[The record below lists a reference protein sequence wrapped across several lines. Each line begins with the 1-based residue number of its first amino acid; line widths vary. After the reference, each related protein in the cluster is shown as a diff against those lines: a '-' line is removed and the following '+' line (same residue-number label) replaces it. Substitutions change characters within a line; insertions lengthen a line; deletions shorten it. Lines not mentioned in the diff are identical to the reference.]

1 MSTSFPPP
9 ELRHPDPVERASALE
24 ALSLSA
30 DVQMTAAAAAHLLA
44 DSDPGVRET
53 AARLLIE
60 IRTEEAARLTVPHIA
75 SDNITIRNLAG
86 EVLTGM
92 GEAAVRVVADYID
105 HDHYDV
111 RKFAIDVLALL
122 PSHDMAD
129 RIARHLEDPDPN
141 VRIAAVDALCALGA
155 SEYAEALRTL
165 YEREPLMRPSV
176 VAAFGA
182 FGPGAHLDFLEDA
195 LSDEDPVVQFTAAEA
210 LSAWDAPEV
219 FPALLR
225 KVDEIDPMARPVLL
239 KSMVSLWERHPELAA
254 GLPDRLKDYLIEM
267 LDDPDPEY
275 ACAAARGLHPFLDEE
290 SIDTLLAHTGIDDA
304 LDLEIFKALTLFPS
318 SFMGIVRAIEGNR
331 LRIVPGVQIV
341 LGLLSQQ
348 ALAHD
353 QWPQAGRFLQ
363 RHFHTLDLETK
374 LAALGICQHLLD
386 PALAPVLQAGAMD
399 EDPSVASFAR
409 DVIRHTP
416 HLGISPEGASPN
428 GAIS

>member
-30 DVQMTAAAAAHLLA
+30 DVQMTAAAAARLLA

-53 AARLLIE
+53 AARLLVE

-75 SDNITIRNLAG
+75 SDDITIRNLAG
-86 EVLTGM
+86 EVLTRM
-92 GEAAVRVVADYID
+92 GEAAVRVVAEYVD

-129 RIARHLEDPDPN
+129 RIARRLEDPDPN
-141 VRIAAVDALCALGA
+141 VRIAAVDALGALGA
-155 SEYAEALRTL
+155 SEYAEALCTL

-182 FGPGAHLDFLEDA
+182 FGPGVHLDFLEAA
-195 LSDEDPVVQFTAAEA
+195 LSDEDPVVQFAAAEA
-210 LSAWDAPEV
+210 LAAWDAPEV

-239 KSMVSLWERHPELAA
+239 KSMVSLWVRNPELTAD
-254 GLPDRLKDYLIEM
+254 LPDRLKDYLLEM

-290 SIDTLLAHTGIDDA
+290 SVDTLLAHTGTDDA
-304 LDLEIFKALTLFPS
+304 LDLEIFRALTHFPA
-318 SFMGIVRAIEGNR
+318 SFMGIVRAIEGGR

-341 LGLLSQQ
+341 LGLLSEQ

-363 RHFHTLDLETK
+363 RHFHALDLETK
-374 LAALGICQHLLD
+374 LAALGICRHLLD
-386 PALAPVLQAGAMD
+386 PALAPVLQAGATD

-409 DVIRHTP
+409 DVIEHTP
-416 HLGISPEGASPN
+416 HFGISPEGASPN

>member
-1 MSTSFPPP
+1 MSTPTPPP
-9 ELRHPDPVERASALE
+9 ELRHPDPLARASALE
-24 ALSLSA
+24 ALRLSA
-30 DVQMTAAAAAHLLA
+30 DVQMTATAAAQLLA
-44 DSDPGVRET
+44 DCDPGVRET
-53 AARLLIE
+53 AARLLVE
-60 IRTEEAARLTVPHIA
+60 IRTEEAARLTAPHIA

-92 GEAAVRVVADYID
+92 GEAAVPVVAEFID

-111 RKFAIDVLALL
+111 RKFALDVLALL
-122 PSHDMAD
+122 PSHDVAD
-129 RIARHLEDPDPN
+129 RIARRLEDPDAN

-182 FGPGAHLDFLEDA
+182 FGPGPHLDFLEEA

-210 LSAWDAPEV
+210 LAAWEAPEV

-239 KSMVSLWERHPELAA
+239 KSMVSLWEKHPELADQ
-254 GLPDRLKDYLIEM
+254 LPDRLKTYLMEM

-290 SIDTLLAHTGIDDA
+290 SIDTLLSHTGIDDA

-331 LRIVPGVQIV
+331 LQVIPGVQIV
-341 LGLLSQQ
+341 LGLLSRQ

-374 LAALGICQHLLD
+374 LAALGICQHLVD
-386 PALAPVLQAGAMD
+386 PALTPVLQAGAMD
-399 EDPSVASFAR
+399 DDPSVSSFAR
-409 DVIRHTP
+409 DVIRLTTHS
-416 HLGISPEGASPN
+416 GIAPEGDAPN